1 MTGKF
6 IPLALLA
13 ITLPTL
19 AVGAEDP
26 DEDWL
31 NQPDPEAVHRSINEG
46 KLVFLPKHPKK
57 PVHHHH
63 NTIVIT
69 PASLD
74 TGWVKLIQCHEN
86 MDKFPRAQ
94 VVYNRKRIRNLRIT
108 AFRHIGRAWVEKASV
123 QLQEVKK
130 GAVLCVQADS
140 LALIKQPDGSFML
153 RNGPFMRRFLDGY
166 FPMRVSIDIK
176 LPAGIVFASIKPA
189 IQPGFRVIHHPRAI
203 HIDAW
208 FEGRL
213 FTRVRLRYSKDSK

>member
-1 MTGKF
+1 MTGKS
-6 IPLALLA
+6 ALLGLLA
-13 ITLPTL
+13 AVLPAL
-19 AVGAEDP
+19 ATSASDP

-46 KLVFLPKHPKK
+46 KLVFMPKPPKK
-57 PVHHHH
+57 SVHHHH

-69 PASLD
+69 PDSLD
-74 TGWVKLIQCHEN
+74 SGWVKLIQCHEN

-94 VVYNRKRIRNLRIT
+94 VVYNKKRIKNLRIT

-123 QLQEVKK
+123 QLEDVRK

-140 LALIKQPDGSFML
+140 LALIKQADGRFML

-176 LPAGIVFASIKPA
+176 LPAGVRFAGIKPA
-189 IQPGFRVIHHPRAI
+189 VQPGFRVIHNQRAI

-213 FTRVRLRYSKDSK
+213 FTRVWLRYSKDSK